1 MAPGVITCFN
11 TLKIGFFM
19 FQLGIKGIFISIVAG
34 MINFTSQSTDNR
46 NTISARTALLALVGF
61 TAGGVLALCII
72 CGKSCAQDYTKSF
85 MMKFGVVTALFIDT
99 PLMIL
104 TVYILSFTHEKD
116 MVGMLSLMFDIAAW
130 GFKTWHAV
138 KWVEKYSKQE
148 DFIKNVLWI
157 QLMEMVVVFSI
168 TLHLK
173 QPVFLLILMAMAALP
188 PAMQT
193 ICMNCFNQCRRWG
206 YESLDSL

>member
-85 MMKFGVVTALFIDT
+85 MMN
-99 PLMIL
+99 
-104 TVYILSFTHEKD
+104 FTHEKD